1 MVSVAFKMLNYNPKT
16 NIRSLETLHTL
27 CKTMAILPPVNLCNV
42 EDYKSKYLYGSAAAC
57 LLLFSYVYTI
67 YGKIV
72 YVQKTMSVTGFVIDV
87 GSDLTLIV
95 ANLISIVGINLM
107 NGNIVSIFLTNMKK
121 IDIDFQYIPSESKH
135 PNIRFVMEMVL
146 IHIYMIIFFT
156 YNLYTWMST
165 LGMHI
170 YKFFFLKDFQ
180 SYYIIVLAMLLR
192 NYAYAI
198 KYRMEV
204 LNGILTRGEWSQTN
218 NICANYS
225 GSASAKIKTKQ
236 QWTLKKITKQFT
248 NLTNLIDLYNKIF
261 GWQFVSLYIVIVFN
275 LLLPI
280 NLALIYGSGEKD
292 IDGFKY
298 GSELVIVCIM
308 RASLP
313 IITALAIFSACNHAT
328 DEIKL
333 TSVISYNLIQ
343 ELGEVPNDLN
353 YKQELQELAL
363 LATNKCPSFSAA
375 GFFAVNYSAL
385 FGLVGSITS
394 YLIVLIQFN
403 K

>member
-1 MVSVAFKMLNYNPKT
+1 
-16 NIRSLETLHTL
+16 
-27 CKTMAILPPVNLCNV
+27 MAILPPVNLCNV
-42 EDYKSKYLYGSAAAC
+42 EDYKSKYLYGSTVAC
-57 LLLFSYVYTI
+57 LLLLSYAYTT

-72 YVQKTMSVTGFVIDV
+72 YVRKTMTITGFLIDV
-87 GSDLTLIV
+87 GSDLTLIL

-107 NGNIVSIFLTNMKK
+107 NGNTVSIFLTNMKK
-121 IDIDFQYIPSESKH
+121 IDYELQYLPSESKH
-135 PNIRFVMEMVL
+135 LNMRFVMEMIL

-156 YNLYTWMST
+156 YNLCMWMST
-165 LGMHI
+165 LGMDI

-180 SYYIIVLAMLLR
+180 NYYIIVLTMLLR

-204 LNGILTRGEWSQTN
+204 LNGILARGEWTQTN
-218 NICANYS
+218 KILVANYS
-225 GSASAKIKTKQ
+225 AKLKTKQ
-236 QWTLKKITKQFT
+236 NWTLKKITKQFT

-308 RASLP
+308 WASLP
-313 IITALAIFSACNHAT
+313 IITGFAIFSACNHAT
-328 DEIKL
+328 EEINQ

-343 ELGEVPNDLN
+343 ELGEAPNDLY

-363 LATNKCPSFSAA
+363 LAINKCPTFSAA
-375 GFFAVNYSAL
+375 G
-385 FGLVGSITS
+385 
-394 YLIVLIQFN
+394 
-403 K
+403 